1 MSDFTFTTAGV
12 ERPTTEFTL
21 IPVGWQPMMVESTE
35 WVEPFQAAPGE
46 PKELKMTLTILDGEF
61 KNRKLWKKLKLRSQD
76 PTELKK
82 ANGQLASLL
91 DAIGMASIN
100 NIAEITQKP
109 FVAKVGVFQPDG
121 KDPVNFVNGFKAFGS
136 EPTTIATAPAA
147 PAKKPWE

>member
-46 PKELKMTLTILDGEF
+46 PKELKMTLTILEGEF

-91 DAIGMASIN
+91 DAIGMVSIN
-100 NIAEITQKP
+100 NIAEIIQRP
-109 FVAKVGVFQPDG
+109 FVAKVGVFQPNDR
-121 KDPVNFVNGFKAFGS
+121 DPVNFVNGFKSF
-136 EPTTIATAPAA
+136 TIAPAPAA